1 MQHESDIQKKEDRD
15 FLNDPDA
22 EDIFAKLDYALKD
35 GVHIQGLLTQS
46 SLFRF
51 INKHYGGLKLYYQ
64 KFYGVNL
71 EKGGEDVTSYYYL
84 DFSPQS
90 RGNIHPNHRYFMQ
103 NEYVIIGFLLYKI
116 IYIDM
121 NIELNSVKK
130 LQKIIRQDYED
141 LKPGIYRTLA
151 KVQRDRPNPMDDEK
165 VDKIIID
172 ALQEFNKIAWIT
184 LVDDHFEVLSSFQ
197 RINRIYMDYI
207 NNLDSWL
214 LQN

>member
-1 MQHESDIQKKEDRD
+1 
-15 FLNDPDA
+15 
-22 EDIFAKLDYALKD
+22 
-35 GVHIQGLLTQS
+35 
-46 SLFRF
+46 
-51 INKHYGGLKLYYQ
+51 
-64 KFYGVNL
+64 
-71 EKGGEDVTSYYYL
+71 
-84 DFSPQS
+84 
-90 RGNIHPNHRYFMQ
+90 
-103 NEYVIIGFLLYKI
+103 
-116 IYIDM
+116 M